1 MTRRLVAT
9 AWTIILI
16 VATLLPKEVVSQ
28 SNFFNIP
35 HFDKIS
41 HLCSYALLGFLWSLA
56 LKEKTNKIK
65 AARIAFY
72 GGIFL
77 GVLLELLQWQLN
89 VGRHFEIL
97 DIIANIIVSIIGLI
111 AFYKLFKH

>member
-1 MTRRLVAT
+1 MTRRFVA
-9 AWTIILI
+9 AIWTIVLI
-16 VATLLPKEVVSQ
+16 TATLLPKGVVSKGG
-28 SNFFNIP
+28 FFNIP

-41 HLCSYALLGFLWSLA
+41 HLFSYLLLVYLWSMA
-56 LKEKTNKIK
+56 LSEKTDKIK

-72 GGIFL
+72 GGILL
-77 GVLLELLQWQLN
+77 GIILEILQWQLN

-97 DIIANIIVSIIGLI
+97 DIIANIIGSIIGLI

>member
-16 VATLLPKEVVSQ
+16 VATLVPKGVVSQ
-28 SNFFNIP
+28 SNFLNIP
-35 HFDKIS
+35 HFDKVS
-41 HLCSYALLGFLWSLA
+41 HLCSYALLVFLWSIT
-56 LKEKTNKIK
+56 LKEKTSKIR

-72 GGIFL
+72 GSICL
-77 GVLLELLQWQLN
+77 GVLLEILQWQLN

-97 DIIANIIVSIIGLI
+97 DIIANIIGSIIGLI
-111 AFYKLFKH
+111 AFYKIFKH

>member
-1 MTRRLVAT
+1 MTRRFVA
-9 AWTIILI
+9 AIWTIILI
-16 VATLLPKEVVSQ
+16 TATLLPKGVVSK
-28 SNFFNIP
+28 NGLFNIP

-41 HLCSYALLGFLWSLA
+41 HFFSYLLLVYLWSTA
-56 LKEKTNKIK
+56 LNEKTNKIK

-72 GGIFL
+72 GAILLGI
-77 GVLLELLQWQLN
+77 VLEILQWQLN

-97 DIIANIIVSIIGLI
+97 DIIANIIGSIIGLI